1 MADLRVDYAV
11 LEESE
16 RRLASL
22 HGQLAASGQASGLAD
37 AGWGSGDVV
46 GALAEFHGNWSYH
59 REQILGRIQALGQM
73 TRQSRQSF
81 HAADTALARELAK
94 T

>member
-11 LEESE
+11 LDESE
-16 RRLASL
+16 RRLVGL
-22 HGQLAASGQASGLAD
+22 HRQLAASGQASGLTDAD
-37 AGWGSGDVV
+37 WGSADLV

-59 REQILGRIQALGQM
+59 RQQILGRMRALGEM

-81 HAADTALARELAK
+81 QVADTVLARELAK

>member
-16 RRLASL
+16 RRLAGL
-22 HGQLAASGQASGLAD
+22 HGQLAVSGQASGLAD
-37 AGWGSGDVV
+37 AAWGSADVV
-46 GALAEFHGNWSYH
+46 GALAEFHGNWSAH
-59 REQILGRIQALGQM
+59 RQQILGRMRALGQM

-81 HAADTALARELAK
+81 QTADTALANELAK